1 MNTDRRLFADDRRPR
16 TDVFFMPH
24 IQVTLLK
31 GRTTEQKRK
40 LAKRLTDAMVEEA
53 GATRDGVTVVLVEVE
68 KEDFARGGT
77 LIVDRK

>member
-1 MNTDRRLFADDRRPR
+1 
-16 TDVFFMPH
+16 MPH
-24 IQVTLLK
+24 IQVTMLR

-40 LAKRLTDAMVEEA
+40 LVQRLTEAMVEEA
-53 GATRDGVTVVLVEVE
+53 GAARDAVTVALVEVE

>member
-1 MNTDRRLFADDRRPR
+1 
-16 TDVFFMPH
+16 MPH

-40 LAKRLTDAMVEEA
+40 LAKRLTDAIVEEA
-53 GATRDGVTVVLVEVE
+53 GATRDAVTVVLVEVE

-77 LIVDRK
+77 LIADRK

>member
-1 MNTDRRLFADDRRPR
+1 
-16 TDVFFMPH
+16 MPH
-24 IQVTLLK
+24 IQVTMLK

-53 GATRDGVTVVLVEVE
+53 GAVRDGVTVVMVEVE

-77 LIVDRK
+77 LIADRK